1 MKQTSDIEHRTRGDR
16 HVADGPGSQAG
27 VRKRNLALVAHAV
40 AEHGEMSRAAV
51 AAEVGLT
58 RATVS
63 TLVDE
68 LLAAGLLVELG
79 TQRPGTVGRPG
90 TALALSD
97 TGPVG
102 LGAEVGVDHL
112 AVCAID
118 LRGTVRVRAR
128 VETANRG
135 RPAPEVLREL
145 AALVRQVTAEARE
158 DGLFPAG
165 LTVAVPGL
173 VGRDRRQVTRAPNL
187 DWEDV
192 PAAEFFDGL
201 TPTATLVDN
210 EANLGALAELWL
222 GGHEGVTDFV
232 HVSAEIGIGAALV
245 VDGRLFRGARGFA
258 GELGHVPVFPNGPR
272 CSCGSRGC
280 LEQYAGEEAVL
291 RSAGIRL
298 DRSDALKALHTAAAG
313 DDPAALKSLAAA
325 GQAFGIALSGAVN
338 LLDPQAVVLGG
349 TLAALAPWLRGALV
363 RELDRRVT
371 DRQWPADAV
380 LVSRLGREG
389 VLLGA
394 AYSVVRDVLDDPQ
407 QLRTS

>member
-1 MKQTSDIEHRTRGDR
+1 MR
-16 HVADGPGSQAG
+16 
-27 VRKRNLALVAHAV
+27 AV
-40 AEHGEMSRAAV
+40 AEHGEVSRAAV

-90 TALALSD
+90 TALALND
-97 TGPVG
+97 TGPAG

-112 AVCAID
+112 AAVAVD
-118 LRGTVRVRAR
+118 LRGTVRARAR
-128 VETANRG
+128 VEADNRG

-145 AALVRQVTAEARE
+145 AALVGEVRQEARAA
-158 DGLFPAG
+158 GLSAAG
-165 LTVAVPGL
+165 LTLAVPGL
-173 VGRDRRQVTRAPNL
+173 VGRDRQVVMRAPNL
-187 DWEDV
+187 GWEDV
-192 PAAEFFDGL
+192 DAAGWFDRAGADGL
-201 TPTATLVDN
+201 AGARIPVTVEN

-258 GELGHVPVFPNGPR
+258 GELGHVPVHPTGPR
-272 CSCGSRGC
+272 CSCGARGC

-291 RSAGIRL
+291 RAAGIAPERP
-298 DRSDALKALHTAAAG
+298 DALKALQAAAVEG
-313 DDPAALKSLAAA
+313 DPAALKALAAA

-349 TLAALAPWLRGALV
+349 TLASLAPWLRSAV
-363 RELDRRVT
+363 ERELGRRVT
-371 DRQWPADAV
+371 DRQWRTDAV
-380 LVSRLGREG
+380 RVSRLGREG

-394 AYSVVRDVLDDPQ
+394 AYSVVRSVLDDPQ
-407 QLRTS
+407 ALRTR

>member
-1 MKQTSDIEHRTRGDR
+1 MRA
-16 HVADGPGSQAG
+16 VAD
-27 VRKRNLALVAHAV
+27 
-40 AEHGEMSRAAV
+40 HGEVSRAAV
-51 AAEVGLT
+51 AVEVGLT

-68 LLAAGLLVELG
+68 LLATGLLVELG

-90 TALALSD
+90 TALALND
-97 TGPVG
+97 TGPAG

-112 AVCAID
+112 AAVAVD
-118 LRGTVRVRAR
+118 LRGTVRARAR
-128 VETANRG
+128 VEADNRG

-145 AALVRQVTAEARE
+145 AALVAEVRREARAA
-158 DGLFPAG
+158 GLAPAG
-165 LTVAVPGL
+165 LTLAVPGL
-173 VGRDRRQVTRAPNL
+173 VGRDRQVVMRAPNL
-187 DWEDV
+187 GWEDV
-192 PAAEFFDGL
+192 DAAGWFERSGGSGL
-201 TPTATLVDN
+201 AASPVPVTVEN

-258 GELGHVPVFPNGPR
+258 GELGHVPVHPTGPR
-272 CSCGSRGC
+272 CSCGARGC

-291 RSAGIRL
+291 RAAGIAPERP
-298 DRSDALKALHTAAAG
+298 DALKALQAAATQE
-313 DDPAALKSLAAA
+313 DPAALKALAAA

-349 TLAALAPWLRGALV
+349 TLASLAPWLRSAV
-363 RELDRRVT
+363 ERELGRRVT
-371 DRQWPADAV
+371 DRQWRADAV
-380 LVSRLGREG
+380 RVSRLGREG

-394 AYSVVRDVLDDPQ
+394 AYSVVRAVLDDPQ
-407 QLRTS
+407 ALRSR

>member
-1 MKQTSDIEHRTRGDR
+1 MRA
-16 HVADGPGSQAG
+16 VAD
-27 VRKRNLALVAHAV
+27 
-40 AEHGEMSRAAV
+40 HGEVSRAAV

-90 TALALSD
+90 TALALND
-97 TGPVG
+97 TGPAG

-112 AVCAID
+112 AAIAVD
-118 LRGTVRVRAR
+118 LRGTVRARAR
-128 VETANRG
+128 VEADNRG
-135 RPAPEVLREL
+135 RPATETLREL
-145 AALVRQVTAEARE
+145 AALVAEVRREARAA
-158 DGLFPAG
+158 GLSPAG
-165 LTVAVPGL
+165 LTLAVPGL
-173 VGRDRRQVTRAPNL
+173 VGRDRQVVMRAPNL
-187 DWEDV
+187 GWEDV
-192 PAAEFFDGL
+192 EPAGWFDRADGDG
-201 TPTATLVDN
+201 PAGARIPVAVEN

-258 GELGHVPVFPNGPR
+258 GELGHVPVHPTGPR
-272 CSCGSRGC
+272 CSCGARGC

-291 RSAGIRL
+291 RAAGIAPERP
-298 DRSDALKALHTAAAG
+298 DALKALQAAATEQ
-313 DDPAALKSLAAA
+313 DPAALKALAAA

-349 TLAALAPWLRGALV
+349 TLASLAPWLRSAV
-363 RELDRRVT
+363 ERELDRRVT

-380 LVSRLGREG
+380 LVSRLGHEG

-394 AYSVVRDVLDDPQ
+394 AYSVVRAVLDDPQ
-407 QLRTS
+407 SLRTR

>member
-1 MKQTSDIEHRTRGDR
+1 MAER
-16 HVADGPGSQAG
+16 PGSQAG
-27 VRKRNLALVAHAV
+27 LRRRNLALVTRAV
-40 AEHGEMSRAAV
+40 AEHGEVSRAAV

-63 TLVDE
+63 SLVDE
-68 LLAAGLLVELG
+68 LLATGLLVELG

-90 TALALSD
+90 TALALNDS
-97 TGPVG
+97 GPAG

-112 AVCAID
+112 AAVAVD
-118 LRGTVRVRAR
+118 LRGTVRARAR
-128 VETANRG
+128 VEADNRG

-145 AALVRQVTAEARE
+145 TALVAAVRQEARGA
-158 DGLFPAG
+158 GLSPAG
-165 LTVAVPGL
+165 LTLAVPGL
-173 VGRDRRQVTRAPNL
+173 VGRDRRVVMRAPNL
-187 DWEDV
+187 GWEDV
-192 PAAEFFDGL
+192 DAAGWFERAGAAGL
-201 TPTATLVDN
+201 VGCPVPVAVEN

-258 GELGHVPVFPNGPR
+258 GELGHVPVHPTGPR
-272 CSCGSRGC
+272 CSCGARGC

-291 RSAGIRL
+291 RAAGIAPQRQ
-298 DRSDALKALHTAAAG
+298 DAVQALQAAAAQG
-313 DDPAALKSLAAA
+313 DPAALKALAAA

-349 TLAALAPWLRGALV
+349 TLASLAPWLRKAV
-363 RELDRRVT
+363 ERELDRRVT
-371 DRQWPADAV
+371 DRQWRADAV
-380 LVSRLGREG
+380 RVSRLGREG

-394 AYSVVRDVLDDPQ
+394 AYSVVRAVLDDPQ
-407 QLRTS
+407 VLRTR

>member
-1 MKQTSDIEHRTRGDR
+1 MAE
-16 HVADGPGSQAG
+16 GPGSQAG
-27 VRKRNLALVAHAV
+27 LRRRNLALVMRAV
-40 AEHGEMSRAAV
+40 AEHGEVSRAAV

-90 TALALSD
+90 TALALND
-97 TGPVG
+97 TGPAG

-112 AVCAID
+112 AAVAVD
-118 LRGTVRVRAR
+118 LRGTVRARAR
-128 VETANRG
+128 VEADNRG

-145 AALVRQVTAEARE
+145 AALVGEVRQEARAA
-158 DGLFPAG
+158 GLSAAG
-165 LTVAVPGL
+165 LTLAVPGL
-173 VGRDRRQVTRAPNL
+173 VGRDRQVVMRAPNL
-187 DWEDV
+187 GWEDV
-192 PAAEFFDGL
+192 DAAGWFDRAGADGL
-201 TPTATLVDN
+201 AGARIPVTVEN

-258 GELGHVPVFPNGPR
+258 GELGHVPVHPTGPR
-272 CSCGSRGC
+272 CSCGARGC

-291 RSAGIRL
+291 RAAGIAPERP
-298 DRSDALKALHTAAAG
+298 DALKALQAAAVEG
-313 DDPAALKSLAAA
+313 DPAALKALAAA

-349 TLAALAPWLRGALV
+349 TLASLAPWLRSAV
-363 RELDRRVT
+363 ERELGRRVT
-371 DRQWPADAV
+371 DRQWRTDAV
-380 LVSRLGREG
+380 RVSRLGREG

-394 AYSVVRDVLDDPQ
+394 AYSVVRSVLDDPQ
-407 QLRTS
+407 ALRTR

>member
-1 MKQTSDIEHRTRGDR
+1 MR
-16 HVADGPGSQAG
+16 
-27 VRKRNLALVAHAV
+27 AV
-40 AEHGEMSRAAV
+40 AEHGEVSRAAV

-90 TALALSD
+90 TALALND
-97 TGPVG
+97 TGPAG

-112 AVCAID
+112 AAVAVD
-118 LRGTVRVRAR
+118 LRGTVRARAR
-128 VETANRG
+128 VEADNRG

-145 AALVRQVTAEARE
+145 AALVGEVRREARAA
-158 DGLFPAG
+158 GLSAAG
-165 LTVAVPGL
+165 LTLAVPGL
-173 VGRDRRQVTRAPNL
+173 VGRDRQVVMRAPNL
-187 DWEDV
+187 GWEDV
-192 PAAEFFDGL
+192 DAAGWFDRAGGDSL
-201 TPTATLVDN
+201 SGARIPVTVEN

-258 GELGHVPVFPNGPR
+258 GELGHVPVHPTGPR
-272 CSCGSRGC
+272 CSCGARGC

-291 RSAGIRL
+291 RAAGIAPERP
-298 DRSDALKALHTAAAG
+298 DALKALQAAAVEG
-313 DDPAALKSLAAA
+313 DPAALKALAAA

-349 TLAALAPWLRGALV
+349 TLASLAPWLRSAV
-363 RELDRRVT
+363 ERELGRRVT
-371 DRQWPADAV
+371 DRQWRADAV
-380 LVSRLGREG
+380 RVSRLGREG

-394 AYSVVRDVLDDPQ
+394 AYSVVRSVLDDPQ
-407 QLRTS
+407 ALRTR

>member
-1 MKQTSDIEHRTRGDR
+1 MAER
-16 HVADGPGSQAG
+16 PGSQAG
-27 VRKRNLALVAHAV
+27 LRRRNLALVMRAV
-40 AEHGEMSRAAV
+40 AAHGEVSRAAV

-90 TALALSD
+90 TALALND
-97 TGPVG
+97 TGPAG

-112 AVCAID
+112 AAIAVD
-118 LRGTVRVRAR
+118 LRGTVRARAR
-128 VETANRG
+128 VEADNRG

-145 AALVRQVTAEARE
+145 AALVMEVSGESRAA
-158 DGLFPAG
+158 GLTPAG
-165 LTVAVPGL
+165 LTLAVPGL
-173 VGRDRRQVTRAPNL
+173 VGRDRQVVMRAPNL
-187 DWEDV
+187 GWEDV
-192 PAAEFFDGL
+192 DAVARLYGPDGL
-201 TPTATLVDN
+201 PASARMPVAVEN

-232 HVSAEIGIGAALV
+232 HVSAEIGIGAALI

-258 GELGHVPVFPNGPR
+258 GELGHVPVHPTGPR
-272 CSCGSRGC
+272 CSCGARGC
-280 LEQYAGEEAVL
+280 LEQYAGEDAVL
-291 RSAGIRL
+291 RAAGISPERPE
-298 DRSDALKALHTAAAG
+298 ALKALQAAAAEQ
-313 DDPAALKSLAAA
+313 DPAALKALATA

-349 TLAALAPWLRGALV
+349 TLASLAPWLRSAV
-363 RELDRRVT
+363 ERELGRRVT
-371 DRQWPADAV
+371 DRQWRADAV

-394 AYSVVRDVLDDPQ
+394 AYSVVRSVLDDPQ
-407 QLRTS
+407 ALRTR

>member
-1 MKQTSDIEHRTRGDR
+1 MR
-16 HVADGPGSQAG
+16 
-27 VRKRNLALVAHAV
+27 AV
-40 AEHGEMSRAAV
+40 AEHGEVSRAAV

-90 TALALSD
+90 TALALND
-97 TGPVG
+97 TGPAG

-112 AVCAID
+112 AAVAVD
-118 LRGTVRVRAR
+118 LRGTVRARAR
-128 VETANRG
+128 VEADNRG

-145 AALVRQVTAEARE
+145 AALVGGVRQEARAA
-158 DGLFPAG
+158 GLSAAG
-165 LTVAVPGL
+165 LTLAVPGL
-173 VGRDRRQVTRAPNL
+173 VGRDRQVVMRAPNL
-187 DWEDV
+187 GWEDV
-192 PAAEFFDGL
+192 DAAGWFDRAGGDCL
-201 TPTATLVDN
+201 AGARIPVTVEN

-258 GELGHVPVFPNGPR
+258 GELGHVPVHPTGPR
-272 CSCGSRGC
+272 CSCGARGC

-291 RSAGIRL
+291 RAAGIAPERP
-298 DRSDALKALHTAAAG
+298 DALKALQAAAVEG
-313 DDPAALKSLAAA
+313 DPAALKALAAA

-349 TLAALAPWLRGALV
+349 TLASLAPWLRSAV
-363 RELDRRVT
+363 ERELGRRVT
-371 DRQWPADAV
+371 DRQWRADAV
-380 LVSRLGREG
+380 RVSRLGREG

-394 AYSVVRDVLDDPQ
+394 AYSVVRSVLDDPQ
-407 QLRTS
+407 ALRTR